1 MNCAAVSIGSNIDA
15 KENIRKAIT
24 AVSKAH
30 TLLKV
35 SPLVQTKPVGF
46 PDQPDFI
53 NGCMLVSTELPK
65 EQFNRYLKDLEKHLK
80 RVRSENKNGPRTID
94 LDIIVWNDQ
103 IIDNDF
109 YEREFLKNS
118 ILELLPSIKY

>member
-1 MNCAAVSIGSNIDA
+1 
-15 KENIRKAIT
+15 
-24 AVSKAH
+24 
-30 TLLKV
+30 
-35 SPLVQTKPVGF
+35 
-46 PDQPDFI
+46 
-53 NGCMLVSTELPK
+53 MLVSTELPK